1 MVAQFLYKEF
11 KVPFTPINKEILKK
25 LEEMKESDE
34 KNEKL
39 VNLYLKFFFY
49 INLA

>member
-1 MVAQFLYKEF
+1 
-11 KVPFTPINKEILKK
+11 
-25 LEEMKESDE
+25 MKESDE